1 MAKQGFRVI
10 DSELHLEEPL
20 DLFETRLEE
29 PYRSMTGVAGP
40 PEGRMKDG
48 GKRFTIGGKVGDNS
62 INESAQLVQ
71 KQSARRLRE
80 EPRLLKARMDC
91 RPEVY
96 LEGLDIEGV
105 DVAILMPTL
114 MLGLS
119 AMDDVD
125 PAHMTA
131 LCRVYNNWAY
141 DFTRGDPRRFK
152 FWAWVPKHDPRLAA
166 DEARRCVEEL
176 GAVGAAMPS
185 PAVNGQL
192 LSNEFF
198 YPLWDELQRLK
209 VPVGFHPSSGRT
221 VDDIRKRYRG
231 QRRTGVI
238 QRTIARQFY
247 AGTAVAELILGGA
260 LEDYPDLQV
269 VVMEAGV
276 SWLPWLLWWM
286 DEQWELFEPDLDY
299 KLSLRPSEYF
309 TRQCYGVVDC
319 SEHIAR
325 YAIDFGLEDR
335 LLISTDY
342 PHHDS
347 PFPHGM
353 EMFLAHAGITDAQK
367 RKIMWDNGARLFGL
381 SAQVEAPVAAA
392 D

>member
-1 MAKQGFRVI
+1 
-10 DSELHLEEPL
+10 
-20 DLFETRLEE
+20 
-29 PYRSMTGVAGP
+29 
-40 PEGRMKDG
+40 
-48 GKRFTIGGKVGDNS
+48 
-62 INESAQLVQ
+62 
-71 KQSARRLRE
+71 
-80 EPRLLKARMDC
+80 
-91 RPEVY
+91 
-96 LEGLDIEGV
+96 
-105 DVAILMPTL
+105 
-114 MLGLS
+114 
-119 AMDDVD
+119 
-125 PAHMTA
+125 
-131 LCRVYNNWAY
+131 
-141 DFTRGDPRRFK
+141 RFK